1 MVIVF
6 ALVALAVLAVV
17 AGLHRYVWRRLVRDT
32 TRGPGPARRVG
43 TALFVTGPVL
53 TAGALVAE
61 RTGAPFWLQR
71 SLAWP
76 GFLWLA
82 LALYLLLGVLAAEAV
97 RPLLNRLSRRV
108 PPSPRDAVA
117 SPSGRPSSDAAGS
130 PSGRPSPDPA
140 GSPSDRPSPDPVASA
155 PGRPSPDPVASAP
168 DRPSPDAAVSPSG
181 RPSRDPVASAPDHP
195 SPDAAVSPSDRP
207 SRDPVASA
215 PDHPSP
221 DAAVSP
227 SDRPSP
233 DPVASASDRP
243 SPDAAVSPSG
253 RPSQDPVASAPDRP
267 SPDAAVSPSG
277 RPSQDPVASPL
288 DRPSRNPAVSPS
300 GRPSP
305 DPVAS
310 PLGRPSRVVG
320 GQGPGVQGA
329 EPPGAVTEAPAQAP
343 APPAQAPA
351 PERAPEPGV
360 QEPTRRLVVSRL
372 LAGAVTT
379 AAVATVGH
387 GTYGVL
393 RGPRVRRVTVPLAK
407 LPRAA
412 NGFRIAVV
420 SDIHLG
426 PVLGRG
432 FAQRVVDTVNATQ
445 PDLIAVVGDLV
456 DGSVKNLGPA
466 AAPLARLSAR
476 HGAYFVTGNHEYFSG
491 AEQWIAE
498 VRDLGL
504 HPLQNARTE
513 LPYFDLAGVNDVQGE
528 SEGQGPDFAKALD
541 DRDPARACVLLAHQ
555 PVQIHE
561 AVRHGVDLQL
571 SGHTHGGQLWPGSLL
586 AAAANP
592 TVAGLDRYGDTQLY
606 VSRGAGAWGPP
617 TRVGA
622 PSDVTVIELAA
633 TRA

>member
-117 SPSGRPSSDAAGS
+117 SPSGRPSSDPAGS
-130 PSGRPSPDPA
+130 PSDRPSPDPA

-155 PGRPSPDPVASAP
+155 PGRPSRDPVASAP

-207 SRDPVASA
+207 S
-215 PDHPSP
+215 
-221 DAAVSP
+221 
-227 SDRPSP
+227 P

-243 SPDAAVSPSG
+243 IRD
-253 RPSQDPVASAPDRP
+253 RVASAPDRP
-267 SPDAAVSPSG
+267 SPDA
-277 RPSQDPVASPL
+277 
-288 DRPSRNPAVSPS
+288 AVSPS

-343 APPAQAPA
+343 APPAQAPAPA

-528 SEGQGPDFAKALD
+528 SEGKGPDFAKALD